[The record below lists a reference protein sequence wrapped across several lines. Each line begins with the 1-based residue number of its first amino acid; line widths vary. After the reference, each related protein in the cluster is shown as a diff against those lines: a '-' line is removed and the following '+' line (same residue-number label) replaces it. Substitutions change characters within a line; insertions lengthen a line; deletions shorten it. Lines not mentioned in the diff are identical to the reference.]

1 MRREKISPILILEIE
16 FSGEDIMR
24 LSDAI
29 GALEVEVPAETV
41 LVSKTDLHGRVTFVN
56 QAFVDISGYSEE
68 ELVGAPH
75 KIVRH
80 PDMPKP
86 AFADLW
92 ATVRTG
98 RPWEGLV
105 KNRCKNGSFYWG
117 LANAPPVVEDGGT
130 GGFLSI

>member
-1 MRREKISPILILEIE
+1 MR
-16 FSGEDIMR
+16 F
-24 LSDAI
+24 SDAI
-29 GALEVEVPAETV
+29 TAVEVEVPEGAV
-41 LVSKTDLHGRVTFVN
+41 LVSKTDLHGRITFVN

-105 KNRCKNGSFYWG
+105 KNRCKNGSFYWV
-117 LANAPPVVEDGGT
+117 LANVTPVVENGET
-130 GGFLSI
+130 VGFI